1 MTGRKENIMTNTA
14 MINEVENRMNDNVIM
29 FPIHFTKSK
38 AKFAELDAKII
49 QYEDLKREIEKLTAE
64 ANDEMF
70 KEYMEN
76 EQYRLSHEFLSAAYK
91 NKQIG
96 DGVLENLDYGNSRA
110 IQDHEGR
117 WFRTIKDACKY
128 HGVKYATF
136 INRRKRGLSLEKCFS
151 TETFKRGRK
160 KVGDAMTSK

>member
-1 MTGRKENIMTNTA
+1 MTNTA
-14 MINEVENRMNDNVIM
+14 ILNEVENRINANVIM
-29 FPIHFTKSK
+29 FPVNFTKSK
-38 AKFAELDAKII
+38 AKFAELDEKII
-49 QYEDLKREIEKLTAE
+49 QFETLKREIEALETE

-70 KEYMEN
+70 REYMEN
-76 EQYRLSHEFLSAAYK
+76 EQYRIAHEFLSAAYK

-96 DGVLENLDYGNSRA
+96 DGVLDNLDYGNSRA
-110 IQDHEGR
+110 IQDPEGR

-136 INRRKRGLSLEKCFS
+136 INRRRKGFPLDKCFS
-151 TETFKRGRK
+151 TETLKRGRK

>member
-1 MTGRKENIMTNTA
+1 MTNAA
-14 MINEVENRMNDNVIM
+14 MLNEVETRMNNGNNIIM
-29 FPIHFTKSK
+29 FPVKFTKSRQM
-38 AKFAELDAKII
+38 FNEVDEYDAKIA
-49 QYEDLKREIEKLTAE
+49 ELMKERELKLVE
-64 ANDEMF
+64 ANDTMF

-76 EQYRLSHEFLSAAYK
+76 EQYRISHDFLSAAYK

-96 DGVLENLDYGNSRA
+96 DGVLEDLNYGNSRA

-128 HGVKYATF
+128 HGVKYSTF
-136 INRRKRGLSLEKCFS
+136 INRRRKGFPLDKCFS

>member
-1 MTGRKENIMTNTA
+1 MTNAA
-14 MINEVENRMNDNVIM
+14 MLNEVETRMNNGNNIIM
-29 FPIHFTKSK
+29 FPVKFTKSRQM
-38 AKFAELDAKII
+38 FNEVDEYDAKI
-49 QYEDLKREIEKLTAE
+49 EELMKEIELKLVE
-64 ANDEMF
+64 ANDTMF

-136 INRRKRGLSLEKCFS
+136 INRKKRGLSLEKCFS